1 MASHCLEDA
10 LVDICRVFGIE
21 GLNKHQKEAIK
32 YVVET
37 KKDLFVSLP
46 TGCGKS
52 LIYHALPVVFSS
64 MSSSQAEKHI
74 VIVVSPLSSLM
85 KDQVCRLISHG
96 VSATSLNETSSEDS
110 IQAVLSGAFSVVFGS
125 PESWLDNEIWRKMIG
140 NDVYKK
146 SVRAVVVDEAHVISH
161 WYVLYNCYN
170 IVIGQVCSQFLGLYE
185 Q

>member
-10 LVDICRVFGIE
+10 LVAVCRVFGIE

-52 LIYHALPVVFSS
+52 LIYHALPIVFSS

-170 IVIGQVCSQFLGLYE
+170 IVIGQVCSQFVGLYE